1 MLAEVSAFFA
11 KIPLNEHLWD
21 LLVTYSKTE
30 EAKKLTPVRK
40 RALDESMEGF
50 IQAGADLP
58 PEKKKRVEEIESEL
72 SKLTQKYSE
81 NVLDSTNK
89 WELVIDDV
97 NRSKAC
103 RRPPSKPREPMPPR
117 KASAHRR
124 SPCTAFTLKAPS
136 MIPVMEYLEDEG
148 IRRQVWEGASGI
160 GRGGEHDNTEL
171 VWNILRLR
179 HEKAQIM
186 GKANFADHVLAH
198 RMAKTGRSALRFI
211 EDLYSRVNEAFKR
224 ETIELQEFRAD
235 TAHQVHRPVPALGS
249 RLLVGKTAQGEVR
262 LRRGGAAPLL
272 PARPRARRHVPLAEK
287 VFDLRITDARSFTSS
302 RARRAWPASARSLER
317 PAPSRSG
324 ILR

>member
-97 NRSKAC
+97 NRSKGC
-103 RRPPSKPREPMPPR
+103 RRPPSKPRAPMPPR
-117 KASAHRR
+117 KDSARPEKPVYR
-124 SPCTAFTLKAPS
+124 LTLKAPS

-160 GRGGEHDNTEL
+160 GRMVST
-171 VWNILRLR
+171 
-179 HEKAQIM
+179 
-186 GKANFADHVLAH
+186 
-198 RMAKTGRSALRFI
+198 TTPSSSGRFSAC
-211 EDLYSRVNEAFKR
+211 VM
-224 ETIELQEFRAD
+224 
-235 TAHQVHRPVPALGS
+235 
-249 RLLVGKTAQGEVR
+249 
-262 LRRGGAAPLL
+262 RR
-272 PARPRARRHVPLAEK
+272 RRSWARRTLP
-287 VFDLRITDARSFTSS
+287 TMCWPT
-302 RARRAWPASARSLER
+302 AWRR
-317 PAPSRSG
+317 PAAARCASSK
-324 ILR
+324 IFTHA